1 MFKVKLVIFKLFFST
16 RVGLIFPQGDGLRI
30 FLETVMS
37 NIQNQTQSNAPTHY
51 DLIVQGC
58 GFLNR
63 LREVESKK
71 SKYYAATLSAN
82 RGDQGERT
90 SFEVRIVG
98 SDAKKLFAGL
108 LDQFPAVLDKD
119 FKKRPSVFCAFSVGD
134 IQPKSY
140 TGKDGKEVLYIDGR
154 LLRFLFI
161 NVNGKP
167 WYSKNNPNLLPVEG
181 LSSSTAKADDEQPVA
196 KAA

>member
-1 MFKVKLVIFKLFFST
+1 
-16 RVGLIFPQGDGLRI
+16 
-30 FLETVMS
+30 MS
-37 NIQNQTQSNAPTHY
+37 NTQTQTQSNTPTYY

-71 SKYYAATLSAN
+71 SKYYAATLNAN

-108 LDQFPAVLDKD
+108 LEQFPALLDKD

-140 TGKDGKEVLYIDGR
+140 TGKDGNEVLCIDGR

-167 WYSKNNPNLLPVEG
+167 WYSKNNPDLLPVEG
-181 LSSSTAKADDEQPVA
+181 LSSSTAKADNEQPVA